1 MTKFILDTNAV
12 ISLIENK
19 NKNFLRNFMKA
30 SFETNGEISITIL
43 NYYEY
48 LRGTDAVTNV
58 EYRKILEKYLKE
70 TISVIQYISLDDA
83 KKASKIYQET
93 RGNKLSKQ
101 KKRKE
106 PSDVDILMATIA
118 LNKGATIVS
127 HDDDFRR
134 IKGLKT
140 ENWES

>member
-30 SFETNGEISITIL
+30 SFETNGKISITIL

-58 EYRKILEKYLKE
+58 EYRKISEEKM
-70 TISVIQYISLDDA
+70 I
-83 KKASKIYQET
+83 KAE
-93 RGNKLSKQ
+93 
-101 KKRKE
+101 KKR
-106 PSDVDILMATIA
+106 T
-118 LNKGATIVS
+118 
-127 HDDDFRR
+127 
-134 IKGLKT
+134 
-140 ENWES
+140 